1 MSTPSAPGDTRAATC
16 HRLQSEQFDLLVVG
30 GGIVGAGVAALAS
43 ELGLAV
49 ALVDRGDFASATS
62 SASSKLIHGGL
73 RYLRMGDVRL
83 VREALRE
90 SETLVR
96 VAAPHLVHR
105 RRFLLP
111 LYEDA
116 PYGRLALRT
125 ALAAYRALS
134 GSRIANAFVPGD
146 IAVSLVPS
154 LKLDGLRGVG
164 VYSDA
169 QTDDARLC
177 LSNVRAAFDRGA
189 VVANYAEVVGIETS
203 GSSTTR
209 AEVVD
214 RVSGDRFE
222 VSARALVNATGPW
235 VDEVRR
241 LADQS
246 AGTTVTLSKG
256 AHLTM
261 AAPPDWHAA
270 VTIPV
275 DASRVCFA
283 LPWAG
288 TLLLGTTD
296 ELYEGDPDRIEVTP
310 RDQEQILTEASL
322 ALEPAVLAPERIL
335 ARFAGLRVLPATGRP
350 TQPARRETM
359 IVRERSGIVS
369 VAGGKLTTYRRIAA
383 AALEALRSEL
393 GLRNVAP
400 SPNPLPGAV
409 DAGAHTGAIL
419 RDHPELDPDIAEV
432 LARSYGALSA
442 EVLALAEGEPSLLE
456 PVSRGVDVL
465 AAQVVYAR
473 EREWAFTPD
482 DVLRRRTTVALRG
495 LDSSD
500 VRDSVAE
507 ILADRALH
515 AQTL

>member
-1 MSTPSAPGDTRAATC
+1 VTVRSSALDRIAGGRF
-16 HRLQSEQFDLLVVG
+16 HLLVVG
-30 GGIVGAGVAALAS
+30 GGIVGASVAARAA
-43 ELGLAV
+43 ELGLDV
-49 ALVDRGDFASATS
+49 ALIERRDFASGTS

-96 VAAPHLVHR
+96 VTAPHLVHR

-111 LYEDA
+111 LYQDA
-116 PYGRLALRT
+116 PYGRLALRS

-146 IAVSLVPS
+146 IAASLVPS

-177 LSNVRAAFDRGA
+177 LANVRAAFDRGA
-189 VVANYAEVVGIETS
+189 AVANYAEVVAIETS
-203 GSSTTR
+203 ASSPAR

-222 VSARALVNATGPW
+222 VSARAVINAAGPW

-241 LADQS
+241 LADES
-246 AGTTVTLSKG
+246 AGTSVTLSKG

-261 AAPPDWHAA
+261 AAPPNWHAA
-270 VTIPV
+270 VTIPI

-296 ELYEGDPDRIEVTP
+296 EAYEDDPDRVEVTS
-310 RDQEQILTEASL
+310 RDEEQILAEASR
-322 ALEPAVLAPERIL
+322 ALVPEALAPERIL
-335 ARFAGLRVLPATGRP
+335 ARFAGLRVLPASGRP
-350 TQPARRETM
+350 TQPVRRETM
-359 IVRERSGIVS
+359 IVRERSGMVS

-383 AALEALRSEL
+383 AAIMRER
-393 GLRNVAP
+393 
-400 SPNPLPGAV
+400 
-409 DAGAHTGAIL
+409 
-419 RDHPELDPDIAEV
+419 PELDREIADA
-432 LARSYGALSA
+432 LARCYGTLSA
-442 EVLALAEGEPSLLE
+442 EVLALADSEPSLLE
-456 PVSRGVDVL
+456 PLAPDVDVL
-465 AAQVVYAR
+465 AAQVVYGR
-473 EREWAFTPD
+473 EREWAVTPE

-495 LDSSD
+495 LDSPD
-500 VRDSVAE
+500 VRESVAE
-507 ILADRALH
+507 LLADRALH
-515 AQTL
+515 APTL